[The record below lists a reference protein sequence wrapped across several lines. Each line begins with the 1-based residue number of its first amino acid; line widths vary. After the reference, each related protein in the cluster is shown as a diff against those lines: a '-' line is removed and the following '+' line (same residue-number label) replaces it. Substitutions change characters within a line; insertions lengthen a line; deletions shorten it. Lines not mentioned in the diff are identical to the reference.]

1 MIKVIKRDGRIKDLD
16 FRRIGEAIKK
26 SYDEVYKD
34 DSLNYS
40 GEQNEVM
47 DDVFSVISLCEE
59 DYLSVEDIQNIIIEI
74 LKNYNNEVSNAYQEY
89 REARSFERDRRSD
102 SNREIEKI
110 ISSTSEESTSNGNV
124 DGSKIQSIR
133 ALVANV
139 FTRKYAEWRYIPL
152 DLQKKQ
158 KKEMY
163 YHDAQYVGMPFFNC
177 CNVEWQDMF
186 RTGFELGTAKIETPK
201 SLATAVNVLTQVA
214 SHISSN
220 TYGGTTFGSLG
231 EGLLP
236 YAKKSLQKHREIA
249 SEYVIKERNEEYAWE
264 RLKKE
269 IKDSIQSLEYEIQT
283 LVTSRGETPF
293 LTLGLDVP
301 KEDYSDED
309 RKIHNMIIESILK
322 QRLEGLTGGV
332 TPVFPKLVFQLKD
345 GVNLRHSDKEYEMF
359 KLAAKVSAKRQYP
372 DYVMTDRLEYVTGGF
387 KFPMGCRSFKVDGK
401 FNWGVVSIN
410 LTRLA
415 IISKGSE
422 SKFYEL
428 LQEQM
433 NDCEKF
439 FKIRYEILKNVKAKQ
454 SPILYM
460 SGAIARLN
468 ANDTIEKLLYKDW
481 SSISIGYVGL
491 QNCLKALYGEGL
503 ENQNME
509 IVKKGAKIMQFMRD
523 FCDKKKEET
532 GLGFSIYGTPAET
545 LATKFCE
552 EDVKDFGVIEG
563 VNDNGYYENSF
574 HYPSNSLISPFE
586 KLNLESNLSKISSGG
601 AISFIELGDM
611 NKNLEAMEEIIRYS
625 YDKTHFLGI
634 SSISDKCLKCNYD
647 GEILTKQNSA
657 FDFQCPNCGN
667 DNPMTLSI
675 IRKLCGYCGS
685 IFERPCVNGKM
696 KEIKNRV
703 NHKGCN

>member
-1 MIKVIKRDGRIKDLD
+1 MKIIKRDNRVKDFSFSRIEKAVDNAFSDVYTELD
-16 FRRIGEAIKK
+16 YSDKINEVLSNVMEEIIRLDVEVMSVEEIQDIIVSELSKVDKVVAK
-26 SYDEVYKD
+26 SYE
-34 DSLNYS
+34 
-40 GEQNEVM
+40 
-47 DDVFSVISLCEE
+47 
-59 DYLSVEDIQNIIIEI
+59 
-74 LKNYNNEVSNAYQEY
+74 EY
-89 REARSFERDRRSD
+89 RSLRSFEREKRSD
-102 SNREIEKI
+102 SNYEIEKI
-110 ISSTSEESTSNGNV
+110 INSVSEESTSNGNV

-133 ALVANV
+133 ALVANI

-158 KKEMY
+158 RKELY

-220 TYGGTTFGSLG
+220 TYGGTTFGNLG

-236 YAKKSLQKHREIA
+236 YAKKSLKKHREVANKYI
-249 SEYVIKERNEEYAWE
+249 SKERVEEYAWE
-264 RLKKE
+264 RLEKE

-293 LTLGLDVP
+293 LTLGLDIP
-301 KEDYSDED
+301 REDYSEED
-309 RKIHNMIIESILK
+309 RKIHNMIIEAILK

-345 GVNLRHSDKEYEMF
+345 GVNLRTSDKEYEMF
-359 KLAAKVSAKRQYP
+359 KLASKVSAKRQYP
-372 DYVMTDRLEYVTGGF
+372 DYVMTDKLKEVTGGF

-401 FNWGVVSIN
+401 FNWGVISIN

-415 IISKGSE
+415 IMSNGDE
-422 SKFYEL
+422 NKFYEL
-428 LQEQM
+428 LQEQL
-433 NDCEKF
+433 NDCERF
-439 FKIRYEILKNVKAKQ
+439 FKIRYDILKNVKAKQ

-468 ANDTIEKLLYKDW
+468 AEDTIERLLYKDW

-503 ENQNME
+503 ENQNMD
-509 IVKKGAKIMQFMRD
+509 IVKKGSDIMQYIRD
-523 FCDKKKEET
+523 FCDKKKDET
-532 GLGFSIYGTPAET
+532 GLGYSTYGSPAET

-586 KLNLESNLSKISSGG
+586 KLDLESNLSKISSGG

-611 NKNLEAMEEIIRYS
+611 NKNLEAMEEIIRYA

-647 GEILTKQNSA
+647 GEILTKQNSN
-657 FDFQCPNCGN
+657 FEFQCPNCGN

-685 IFERPCVNGKM
+685 IFERPCVSGKM

>member
-1 MIKVIKRDGRIKDLD
+1 MKIIKRDNRVKDFSFSRIEKAVDNAFSEVYSDLD
-16 FRRIGEAIKK
+16 
-26 SYDEVYKD
+26 
-34 DSLNYS
+34 YS
-40 GEQNEVM
+40 DKINEVLENIE
-47 DDVFSVISLCEE
+47 DVILALGVEVISVEE
-59 DYLSVEDIQNIIIEI
+59 IQDIIIEE
-74 LKNYNNEVSNAYQEY
+74 LYKRDKNVAKSYEEY
-89 REARSFERDRRSD
+89 RNLRSFERERRSD
-102 SNREIEKI
+102 SNYEIEKI
-110 ISSTSEESTSNGNV
+110 INSTSEESTSNGNV

-158 KKEMY
+158 RKELY

-220 TYGGTTFGSLG
+220 TYGGTTFGNLG

-236 YAKKSLQKHREIA
+236 YAKKSLEKHREVANKYI
-249 SEYVIKERNEEYAWE
+249 VKERVEEYAWE
-264 RLKKE
+264 RLEKE

-293 LTLGLDVP
+293 LTLGLDIP
-301 KEDYSDED
+301 REDYSEED
-309 RKIHNMIIESILK
+309 RKIHNMIIKAILK

-345 GVNLRHSDKEYEMF
+345 GVNLRTSDKEYEMF
-359 KLAAKVSAKRQYP
+359 KLASKVSAKRQYP
-372 DYVMTDRLEYVTGGF
+372 DYVMTDKLKEVTGGF

-401 FNWGVVSIN
+401 FNWGVISIN

-415 IISKGSE
+415 IMSNGDE
-422 SKFYEL
+422 NKFYEL
-428 LQEQM
+428 LQEQL
-433 NDCEKF
+433 NDCERF
-439 FKIRYEILKNVKAKQ
+439 FKIRYDILKNVKAKQ

-468 ANDTIEKLLYKDW
+468 AEDTIERLLYKDW

-503 ENQNME
+503 ENQNMD
-509 IVKKGAKIMQFMRD
+509 IVKKGSDIMQYIRD
-523 FCDKKKEET
+523 FCDKKKDET
-532 GLGFSIYGTPAET
+532 GLGYSTYGSPAET

-586 KLNLESNLSKISSGG
+586 KLDLESNLSKISSGG

-611 NKNLEAMEEIIRYS
+611 NKNLEAMEEIIRYA

-647 GEILTKQNSA
+647 GEILTKQNSD
-657 FDFQCPNCGN
+657 FEFQCPNCGN

-685 IFERPCVNGKM
+685 IFERPCVSGKM

>member
-1 MIKVIKRDGRIKDLD
+1 MKIIKRDNRVKNFSFSRIEKAVDNAFSDVYTKLD
-16 FRRIGEAIKK
+16 
-26 SYDEVYKD
+26 
-34 DSLNYS
+34 YS
-40 GEQNEVM
+40 DKINEVLSNVM
-47 DDVFSVISLCEE
+47 EEIIRLDVEVM
-59 DYLSVEDIQNIIIEI
+59 SVEEIQDII
-74 LKNYNNEVSNAYQEY
+74 VSELSKVDKVVARSYEEY
-89 REARSFERDRRSD
+89 RSLRSFEREKRSD
-102 SNREIEKI
+102 YNYEIEKI
-110 ISSTSEESTSNGNV
+110 INSVSEESTSNGNV

-133 ALVANV
+133 ALVANI

-158 KKEMY
+158 RKELY

-220 TYGGTTFGSLG
+220 TYGGTTFGNLG

-236 YAKKSLQKHREIA
+236 YAKKSLKKHREVANKYI
-249 SEYVIKERNEEYAWE
+249 SKERVEEYAWE
-264 RLKKE
+264 RLEKE

-293 LTLGLDVP
+293 LTLGLDIP
-301 KEDYSDED
+301 REDYSEED
-309 RKIHNMIIESILK
+309 RKIHNMIIEAILK

-345 GVNLRHSDKEYEMF
+345 GVNLRTSDKEYEMF
-359 KLAAKVSAKRQYP
+359 KLASKVSAKRQYP
-372 DYVMTDRLEYVTGGF
+372 DYVMTDKLKEVTGGF

-401 FNWGVVSIN
+401 FNWGVISIN

-415 IISKGSE
+415 IMSNGDE
-422 SKFYEL
+422 NKFYEL
-428 LQEQM
+428 LQEQL
-433 NDCEKF
+433 NDCERF
-439 FKIRYEILKNVKAKQ
+439 FKIRYDILKNVKAKQ

-468 ANDTIEKLLYKDW
+468 AEDTIERLLYKDW

-503 ENQNME
+503 ENQNMD
-509 IVKKGAKIMQFMRD
+509 IVKKGSDIMQYIRD
-523 FCDKKKEET
+523 FCDKKKDET
-532 GLGFSIYGTPAET
+532 GLGYSTYGSPAET

-586 KLNLESNLSKISSGG
+586 KLDLESNLSKISSGG

-611 NKNLEAMEEIIRYS
+611 NKNLEAMEEIIRYA

-647 GEILTKQNSA
+647 GEILTKQNSD
-657 FDFQCPNCGN
+657 FEFQCPNCGN
-667 DNPMTLSI
+667 DDPMTLSI

-685 IFERPCVNGKM
+685 IFERPCVSGKM

>member
-1 MIKVIKRDGRIKDLD
+1 MKIIKRDNRVKDFSFSRIEKAVDNAFSDVYTELD
-16 FRRIGEAIKK
+16 YSDKINEVLSNVMEEIIRLDVEVMSVEEIQDIIVSELSKVDKVVAK
-26 SYDEVYKD
+26 SYE
-34 DSLNYS
+34 
-40 GEQNEVM
+40 
-47 DDVFSVISLCEE
+47 
-59 DYLSVEDIQNIIIEI
+59 
-74 LKNYNNEVSNAYQEY
+74 EY
-89 REARSFERDRRSD
+89 RSLRSFEREKRSD
-102 SNREIEKI
+102 SNYEIEKI
-110 ISSTSEESTSNGNV
+110 INSVSEESTSNGNV

-133 ALVANV
+133 ALVANI

-158 KKEMY
+158 RKELY

-220 TYGGTTFGSLG
+220 TYGGTTFGNLG

-236 YAKKSLQKHREIA
+236 YAKKSLKKHREVANKYI
-249 SEYVIKERNEEYAWE
+249 SKERVEEYAWE
-264 RLKKE
+264 RLEKE

-293 LTLGLDVP
+293 LTLGLDIP
-301 KEDYSDED
+301 REDYSEED
-309 RKIHNMIIESILK
+309 RKIHNMIIEAILK

-345 GVNLRHSDKEYEMF
+345 GVNLRTSDKEYEMF
-359 KLAAKVSAKRQYP
+359 KLASKVSAKRQYP
-372 DYVMTDRLEYVTGGF
+372 DYVMTDKLKEVTGGF

-401 FNWGVVSIN
+401 FNWGVISIN

-415 IISKGSE
+415 IMSNGDE
-422 SKFYEL
+422 NKFYEL
-428 LQEQM
+428 LQEQL
-433 NDCEKF
+433 NDCERF
-439 FKIRYEILKNVKAKQ
+439 FKIRYDILKNVKAKQ

-468 ANDTIEKLLYKDW
+468 AEDTIERLLYKDW

-503 ENQNME
+503 ENQNMD
-509 IVKKGAKIMQFMRD
+509 IVKKGSDIMQYIRD
-523 FCDKKKEET
+523 FCDKKKDET
-532 GLGFSIYGTPAET
+532 GLGYSTYGSPAET

-586 KLNLESNLSKISSGG
+586 KLDLESNLSKISSGG

-611 NKNLEAMEEIIRYS
+611 NKNLEAMEEIIRYA

-647 GEILTKQNSA
+647 GEILTKQNSD
-657 FDFQCPNCGN
+657 FEFQCPNCGN

-685 IFERPCVNGKM
+685 IFERPCVSGKM

>member
-1 MIKVIKRDGRIKDLD
+1 MKIIKRDNRVKDFSFSRIEKAVDNAFSDVYTELD
-16 FRRIGEAIKK
+16 
-26 SYDEVYKD
+26 
-34 DSLNYS
+34 YS
-40 GEQNEVM
+40 DKINEVLSNVM
-47 DDVFSVISLCEE
+47 EEIIRLDVEVM
-59 DYLSVEDIQNIIIEI
+59 SVEEIQDII
-74 LKNYNNEVSNAYQEY
+74 VSELSKVDKVVARSYEEY
-89 REARSFERDRRSD
+89 RSLRSFEREKRSD
-102 SNREIEKI
+102 SNYEIEKI
-110 ISSTSEESTSNGNV
+110 INSVSEESTSNGNV

-133 ALVANV
+133 ALVANI

-158 KKEMY
+158 RKELY

-220 TYGGTTFGSLG
+220 TYGGTTFGNLG

-236 YAKKSLQKHREIA
+236 YAKKSLKKHREVANKYI
-249 SEYVIKERNEEYAWE
+249 SKERVEEYAWE
-264 RLKKE
+264 RLEKE

-293 LTLGLDVP
+293 LTLGLDIP
-301 KEDYSDED
+301 REDYSEED
-309 RKIHNMIIESILK
+309 RKIHNMIIEAILK

-345 GVNLRHSDKEYEMF
+345 GVNLRTSDKEYEMF
-359 KLAAKVSAKRQYP
+359 KLASKVSAKRQYP
-372 DYVMTDRLEYVTGGF
+372 DYVMTDKLKEVTGGF

-401 FNWGVVSIN
+401 FNWGVISIN

-415 IISKGSE
+415 IMSNGDE
-422 SKFYEL
+422 NKFYEL
-428 LQEQM
+428 LQEQL
-433 NDCEKF
+433 NDCERF
-439 FKIRYEILKNVKAKQ
+439 FKIRYDILKNVKAKQ

-468 ANDTIEKLLYKDW
+468 AEDTIERLLYKDW

-503 ENQNME
+503 ENQNMD
-509 IVKKGAKIMQFMRD
+509 IVKKGSDIMQYIRD
-523 FCDKKKEET
+523 FCDKKKDET
-532 GLGFSIYGTPAET
+532 GLGYSTYGSPAET

-586 KLNLESNLSKISSGG
+586 KLDLESNLSKISSGG

-611 NKNLEAMEEIIRYS
+611 NKNLEAMEEIIRYA

-647 GEILTKQNSA
+647 GEILTKQNSD
-657 FDFQCPNCGN
+657 FEFQCPNCGN
-667 DNPMTLSI
+667 DDPMTLSI

-685 IFERPCVNGKM
+685 IFERPCVSGKM